1 MRWVEHGFQLVKNCL
16 LTQPKLKEKMDGL
29 ASKRWEEALAR
40 FSLVND
46 LEKDRAA
53 MFE

>member
-1 MRWVEHGFQLVKNCL
+1 MRWVEYGFQSVKNCL

-29 ASKRWEEALAR
+29 AFKRWEEALAR